1 IAEGGAREFVNRIQN
16 MRKDARFA
24 VTDRIAI
31 FFEAPPGMRETLQNM
46 GDYVKRETL
55 AVDLCESASPGEYAA
70 TFEINGEALRVA
82 IERRN

>member
-1 IAEGGAREFVNRIQN
+1 
-16 MRKDARFA
+16 
-24 VTDRIAI
+24 
-31 FFEAPPGMRETLQNM
+31 M